1 MQKYERSDG
10 ILCNTIIKAALMLL
24 HVILSGVRPG
34 GAGANGV
41 EGSLVMHQILRFVNL
56 RSAKIYYTQND
67 SLSLLMRT
75 TYIDL
80 L

>member
-1 MQKYERSDG
+1 
-10 ILCNTIIKAALMLL
+10 MLRN
-24 HVILSGVRPG
+24 VILSGVRPDKV
-34 GAGANGV
+34 GANGV

-67 SLSLLMRT
+67 SLSLLMCT